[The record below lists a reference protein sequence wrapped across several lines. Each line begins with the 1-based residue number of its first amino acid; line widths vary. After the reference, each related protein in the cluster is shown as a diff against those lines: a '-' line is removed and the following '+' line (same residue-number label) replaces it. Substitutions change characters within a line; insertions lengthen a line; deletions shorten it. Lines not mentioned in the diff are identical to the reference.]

1 MCEYILVVMYV
12 VVIGSIKR
20 KRPLKVFF
28 KAVFCGEGFFQ
39 LKWTKKLTYEVNKG
53 LLVIRFI

>member
-28 KAVFCGEGFFQ
+28 KAVFLWRGVFSV
-39 LKWTKKLTYEVNKG
+39 KMDKKLTYEVNKG